1 MTTCL
6 ENQAYKQSFGI
17 YKMNPAY
24 TSQMGKFLYLRPF
37 GLSIHEAA
45 SYTIGLK
52 GMGIREKLLPNERL
66 LVLLPE
72 KAKEKLKNGTDIVSI
87 IPAWKQLTKAFRGVS
102 PHSFYRELPYEVLE
116 ERKKGTLKSIASE
129 MKKWTQNNRY
139 EYV

>member
-1 MTTCL
+1 LCYYQKRQKKNRLFNKMYESEEL
-6 ENQAYKQSFGI
+6 SFEEI
-17 YKMNPAY
+17 
-24 TSQMGKFLYLRPF
+24 F
-37 GLSIHEAA
+37 E
-45 SYTIGLK
+45 
-52 GMGIREKLLPNERL
+52 
-66 LVLLPE
+66 
-72 KAKEKLKNGTDIVSI
+72 EKLKNGTDIVSI